1 MGSSNS
7 KNDQFD
13 LSSGLVTQRSG
24 TSISEIHS
32 SAYERWS
39 KFGLSLTALVVP
51 LMTVLL
57 TLVPPNI
64 GSEKEF
70 YDQGTGITIAF
81 WMLIVVG
88 MFKVRGVVCNF
99 GVCNEDRLDYA
110 TLLPLTQS
118 LNLADELFHSEA
130 YSRLGPRI
138 PRQRA
143 PHSKHPDPMDGR
155 YLEEPLEGLRVRQC
169 QPYFLRRL
177 RYRALPGAEDYRG
190 HGTGAADVLHDEE
203 LLGASGEPPLASEA
217 SRKMDSFGAFSFVS
231 CRCTSNG
238 QCTTKK
244 LTCEYVR
251 FSRLEVRGKLLI

>member
-99 GVCNEDRLDYA
+99 W
-110 TLLPLTQS
+110 
-118 LNLADELFHSEA
+118 
-130 YSRLGPRI
+130 
-138 PRQRA
+138 
-143 PHSKHPDPMDGR
+143 
-155 YLEEPLEGLRVRQC
+155 GLQ
-169 QPYFLRRL
+169 
-177 RYRALPGAEDYRG
+177 
-190 HGTGAADVLHDEE
+190 
-203 LLGASGEPPLASEA
+203 
-217 SRKMDSFGAFSFVS
+217 
-231 CRCTSNG
+231 
-238 QCTTKK
+238 
-244 LTCEYVR
+244 
-251 FSRLEVRGKLLI
+251 

>member
-13 LSSGLVTQRSG
+13 LSSGLVTQRPG

-99 GVCNEDRLDYA
+99 GVCNDLHNPS
-110 TLLPLTQS
+110 TF
-118 LNLADELFHSEA
+118 ADELFHSEA

-155 YLEEPLEGLRVRQC
+155 YLEEPLEGLHV
-169 QPYFLRRL
+169 
-177 RYRALPGAEDYRG
+177 
-190 HGTGAADVLHDEE
+190 
-203 LLGASGEPPLASEA
+203 
-217 SRKMDSFGAFSFVS
+217 
-231 CRCTSNG
+231 
-238 QCTTKK
+238 
-244 LTCEYVR
+244 
-251 FSRLEVRGKLLI
+251 